1 MPFIQ
6 FQHRRDTASV
16 WSLNNPTL
24 ASGELGLETDTS
36 LFKIGNGTTPWN
48 SLAYGG
54 LKGPTGP
61 GGGAQGATG
70 PTGPGGGATGPTG
83 PGGGGTAPTG
93 PTGPGSTVTGPTGPR
108 GFTGFTGPAG
118 GGGTGPTGPSGGP
131 VGATGPT
138 GPGGGG
144 TTASAT
150 ITLQCASGVF
160 ISASIDAS
168 GMLASFGTAVQVDT
182 TTFNILLNATNYPV
196 TSIPKLS
203 GMIYWHVGGTYKSLS
218 IPNGMNA
225 ITNYPYVYLTIVGG
239 QWQLQYK
246 TNGGHTA
253 MADDALT
260 PPRGFYMFLYIG

>member
-131 VGATGPT
+131 IGATGPT

-144 TTASAT
+144 GVKNGLYKVDLIVGNLFNITSFDTTNFPTNIGTWTTPTSNT
-150 ITLQCASGVF
+150 ITL
-160 ISASIDAS
+160 
-168 GMLASFGTAVQVDT
+168 
-182 TTFNILLNATNYPV
+182 TFNNSFY
-196 TSIPKLS
+196 
-203 GMIYWHVGGTYKSLS
+203 SLS
-218 IPNGMNA
+218 TIPPYFTGYIAYLTGGLYKTLNINSPTA
-225 ITNYPYVYLTIVGG
+225 ITTPTSTLVFSGGSWVWTMTITGSTFGSAAVNAG
-239 QWQLQYK
+239 YS
-246 TNGGHTA
+246 
-253 MADDALT
+253 
-260 PPRGFYMFLYIG
+260 FFLVMNVFN

>member
-118 GGGTGPTGPSGGP
+118 GGGTGPTGPGGGP
-131 VGATGPT
+131 IGPTGPT
-138 GPGGGG
+138 GGGGG
-144 TTASAT
+144 VNYGLLKVPLGSASNFNFSTAVYSGTSAFTFLPGSDNSAT
-150 ITLQCASGVF
+150 FTLGLANPTLPNVF
-160 ISASIDAS
+160 INAYTVS
-168 GMLASFGTAVQVDT
+168 GNPVIYTGQQRFWGGAAT
-182 TTFNILLNATNYPV
+182 TTGNYNVNATL
-196 TSIPKLS
+196 TSITFTQISKTAGFPS
-203 GMIYWHVGGTYKSLS
+203 T
-218 IPNGMNA
+218 
-225 ITNYPYVYLTIVGG
+225 TNDSAGY
-239 QWQLQYK
+239 
-246 TNGGHTA
+246 A
-253 MADDALT
+253 
-260 PPRGFYMFLYIG
+260 LYIYIIIL